1 MQIYVDKEQMNA
13 AAEYLC
19 SNPSRGFRAFSS
31 QQKAKDFILEL
42 IKSAVSDASIYAGSA
57 GVFVLLSYEDVKD
70 DIECCVEILVDPSRG
85 YRSASE
91 IKHAAK
97 KVEIN
102 YYD

>member
-19 SNPSRGFRAFSS
+19 SNPSRGFCNFSS
-31 QQKAKDFILEL
+31 QQKAKDIILEL
-42 IKSAVSDASIYAGSA
+42 IKNAASYASIYTGSA

-70 DIECCVEILVDPSRG
+70 DIECRVEILVDPRRR
-85 YRSASE
+85 YRFTSE